1 MLLFKN
7 TVILLRHDQNLL
19 KVTKTYSKWMLQP
32 FVVLSL
38 GTYNGSKRNSVETM
52 LMQIFEGQTKGS
64 MVFFI
69 LANSRIPDF

>member
-1 MLLFKN
+1 MIKKKHGKN
-7 TVILLRHDQNLL
+7 LVVTDQNLF
-19 KVTKTYSKWMLQP
+19 KVDAATIVL
-32 FVVLSL
+32 LSL
-38 GTYNGSKRNSVETM
+38 GTYDGSKRNSVETM